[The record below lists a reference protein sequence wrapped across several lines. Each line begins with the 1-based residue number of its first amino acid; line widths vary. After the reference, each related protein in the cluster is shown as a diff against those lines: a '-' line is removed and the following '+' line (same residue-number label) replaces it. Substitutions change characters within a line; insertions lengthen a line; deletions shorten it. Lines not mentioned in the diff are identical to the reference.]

1 MTEDKSHGVCG
12 IVRNRE
18 REYTEIADLKFCPT
32 GKKIPVGH
40 DPGSF
45 QRVGGEGIG
54 KNRHGTIRA
63 KNTEP
68 LRMVAV
74 LVGEKHACKGVGL
87 DTMGIQMPVDSFC
100 AQSDVDQ
107 DSSLSSLQQGDISSA
122 AAGYNGD
129 AHDVEFR

>member
-1 MTEDKSHGVCG
+1 MTEDKSHGICG

-54 KNRHGTIRA
+54 ENGDA
-63 KNTEP
+63 VLGAENFEP
-68 LRMVAV
+68 AGVVAV
-74 LVGEKHACKGVGL
+74 LVGE
-87 DTMGIQMPVDSFC
+87 
-100 AQSDVDQ
+100 Q
-107 DSSLSSLQQGDISSA
+107 DAREILGRA
-122 AAGYNGD
+122 A
-129 AHDVEFR
+129 